1 MRFNTSKFEILRY
14 SQDDSIKLCTSYL
27 SNACT
32 IIDKKEEVRDLGVV
46 MSNNFTFQ
54 AHINN
59 IIEKDKH
66 TAAWILRTFQSRS
79 KDVMITLWKSL
90 AIQKI
95 EYCSQLWCLLKIGD
109 IQRIE
114 IIQWSS
120 GIDKSFFSS
129 VRSRTLWYES
139 LYVCVH
145 QIIFARSTSSYLQ
158 Y

>member
-1 MRFNTSKFEILRY
+1 MRFNKSKFEILRY

-32 IIDKKEEVRDLGVV
+32 IIDKKEEVRDLRVV

-54 AHINN
+54 PHINN
-59 IIEKDKH
+59 IIEKGKH
-66 TAAWILRTFQSRS
+66 TDAWILRIFKSRS

-114 IIQWSS
+114 IIQCSYIS
-120 GIDKSFFSS
+120 QKSMVGSNL
-129 VRSRTLWYES
+129 RTLFFFIYGGELNKLW
-139 LYVCVH
+139 LGKVC
-145 QIIFARSTSSYLQ
+145 S
-158 Y
+158 